1 MGNATDDEVEG
12 CEPSALDPVS
22 ELEQAIIAPM
32 VMNAVTSTSDFIVSI
47 INSQKPL
54 SDTHFN
60 INNRGE
66 D

>member
-1 MGNATDDEVEG
+1 MGNAADDEVEG
-12 CEPSALDPVS
+12 CEPRRGGAGGGGG
-22 ELEQAIIAPM
+22 QAIIAPM

>member
-1 MGNATDDEVEG
+1 MVNATDDEVEG
-12 CEPSALDPVS
+12 CEPSAPDPVS

-32 VMNAVTSTSDFIVSI
+32 GMNAVTSTNSFIVSI

>member
-1 MGNATDDEVEG
+1 MGNAADDEVEG
-12 CEPSALDPVS
+12 CEPSAPDPVS

-54 SDTHFN
+54 SDTHFS